1 MAPKRD
7 KYEVVDFASSIGGWF
22 VHGGNIGE
30 TYFKNKV
37 DADQV
42 CAALNMMERLKLKS
56 TQRKLVVLGEEIRV
70 LTEALE
76 SGTEYNY

>member
-1 MAPKRD
+1 MAKKRD
-7 KYEVVDFASSIGGWF
+7 KFEVVDFASSIGGWF
-22 VHGGNIGE
+22 VHGGNLGE

-56 TQRKLVVLGEEIRV
+56 TQHKITMLGEQIRV
-70 LTEALE
+70 LSEALE
-76 SGTEYNY
+76 NGTEYEY